1 MLRDPT
7 EKELES
13 GVFNIIW
20 DCIKKWDIGLP
31 EDYKDGHQLYSG
43 ATGNHVVAII
53 DALKA
58 ADVLELNQPD
68 NTISILTVLKDK
80 HGEKR
85 TFGRIVSFDRDE
97 DYEGKNEIGSEGGLG
112 KHVLDAWGRGLL
124 DKDNDI
130 KKAFDEMEF
139 GW

>member
-7 EKELES
+7 EEELES
-13 GVFNIIW
+13 GVFNAIW
-20 DCIKKWDIGLP
+20 NCIKKWDIGLP
-31 EDYKDGHQLYSG
+31 VYSG
-43 ATGNHVVAII
+43 AIGNHVVAIM

-58 ADVLELNQPD
+58 ADVLALNQPD
-68 NTISILTVLKDK
+68 NTISTLTVLKDK